1 MHYEIETN
9 GKYQMSNQILPELVQ
24 HFYRLLNKYS
34 KVIPLRM
41 DFGYRRTELYRHP
54 DDWDIYRIAEELMRD
69 GKIVGYSWVM
79 EYSPRKKFHFHAMF
93 YLNGQ
98 SFKSSYCI
106 ARYIGERWIAKT
118 EDEGTFHISNRKS
131 YHQVS
136 GTKMVHHNDRERQ
149 REIEY
154 ILSYMA
160 KTDQK
165 EEFEE
170 LIYGTSIVP
179 LNSGRGRPRKSRK
192 AEEIL
197 RELCCGQSSQES

>member
-1 MHYEIETN
+1 MRYEIETI
-9 GKYQMSNQILPELVQ
+9 GKYQMNTQILSELVQ
-24 HFYRLLNKYS
+24 HFYRLLNNYS
-34 KVIPLRM
+34 KIVPLRI
-41 DFGYRRTELYRHP
+41 DFGYRRSDLYRHP
-54 DDWDIYRIAEELMRD
+54 DDWDIYQLVEELMRD

-79 EYSPRKKFHFHAMF
+79 EYSPLKQYHFHVMF
-93 YLNGQ
+93 YLDGQ
-98 SFKSSYCI
+98 SFKSSYRI

-118 EDEGTFHISNRKS
+118 EDEGTFHISNRKP

-136 GTKMVHHNDRERQ
+136 GTKIIHHNDRDRQ

-160 KTDQK
+160 KADQK

-179 LNSGRGRPRKSRK
+179 PNSGRGRPRKSYTTEK
-192 AEEIL
+192 IL
-197 RELCCGQSSQES
+197 QQLCCR

>member
-9 GKYQMSNQILPELVQ
+9 GKYQMNNQILPELVQ
-24 HFYRLLNKYS
+24 HFYRLLTKYS

-41 DFGYRRTELYRHP
+41 DFGYRRTDLYRYP
-54 DDWDIYRIAEELMRD
+54 DDWDMYRLAEELMRD

-79 EYSPRKKFHFHAMF
+79 EYSPRKRLHFHAMF
-93 YLNGQ
+93 YLDGQ
-98 SFKSSYCI
+98 SFKSSYRI
-106 ARYIGERWIAKT
+106 ARYIGERWVAKT
-118 EDEGTFHISNRKS
+118 EGEGTFHISNRKS

-136 GTKMVHHNDRERQ
+136 GTKIIHHNDRERQ

-160 KTDQK
+160 KADQK

-170 LIYGTSIVP
+170 LIYGTSIVSP
-179 LNSGRGRPRKSRK
+179 NSGRGRPRKSYMT
-192 AEEIL
+192 ENIL
-197 RELCCGQSSQES
+197 QQLCCR

>member
-9 GKYQMSNQILPELVQ
+9 GKYQMNHQVLPELVQ
-24 HFYRLLNKYS
+24 HLYKLLTKYS

-41 DFGYRRTELYRHP
+41 DFGYRRSAIYRHP
-54 DDWDIYRIAEELMRD
+54 DDWDIYRLAEELMRD

-79 EYSPRKKFHFHAMF
+79 EYSPLKQHHFHVMF
-93 YLNGQ
+93 YLDGQ
-98 SFKSSYCI
+98 SFKSSYRI
-106 ARYIGERWIAKT
+106 ARYIGERWVAKT
-118 EDEGTFHISNRKS
+118 QGEGIYHISNKKP

-136 GTKMVHHNDRERQ
+136 GTKMIHHNDRERQ

-160 KTDQK
+160 KADQK

-179 LNSGRGRPRKSRK
+179 PSSGRGRPRKSRK

-197 RELCCGQSSQES
+197 RKLCCSQSSQER

>member
-9 GKYQMSNQILPELVQ
+9 GKYQMNDQILSDLVQ

-41 DFGYRRTELYRHP
+41 DFGYRRSAIYRHP
-54 DDWDIYRIAEELMRD
+54 DDWDIYRLAEELMRD

-79 EYSPRKKFHFHAMF
+79 EYSPRKNFHFHAMF
-93 YLNGQ
+93 YLDGQ
-98 SFKSSYCI
+98 SFKSSYRI
-106 ARYIGERWIAKT
+106 ARYIGERWVAKT
-118 EDEGTFHISNRKS
+118 EGEGTYHISNRKA

-136 GTKMVHHNDRERQ
+136 GTKMIHHNDRKRQ

-154 ILSYMA
+154 IISYMA
-160 KTDQK
+160 KADQK

-179 LNSGRGRPRKSRK
+179 PNSGRGRSRKSCK
-192 AEEIL
+192 TEKIL
-197 RELCCGQSSQES
+197 QQLCRR